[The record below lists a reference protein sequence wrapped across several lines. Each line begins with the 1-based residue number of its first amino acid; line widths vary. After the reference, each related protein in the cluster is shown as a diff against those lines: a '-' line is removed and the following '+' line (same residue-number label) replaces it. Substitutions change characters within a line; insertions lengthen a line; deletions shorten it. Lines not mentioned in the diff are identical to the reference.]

1 MLDNEAFIKL
11 RIDSKIIRKAVYL
24 TYIYTSAKAY
34 LNICN
39 QMLMWTNVNYDQLEN
54 VRFY

>member
-24 TYIYTSAKAY
+24 AYIYRCAKVY

-39 QMLMWTNVNYDQLEN
+39 QMLM
-54 VRFY
+54 